1 MRKKQF
7 KTESQKLLD
16 MMINSIYTHKEIFL
30 RELISNASDAIDK
43 LYFRSLTDREIKL
56 DKSDYIISIVPNKSS
71 RTLTISD
78 NGCGMTKDELENNLG
93 TIAKS
98 GSFDF
103 KRDNGKTDDVDI
115 IGQFGVGFY
124 SAFMVADRIS
134 VRSRVFG
141 ETEAN
146 LWESEGASGYTISE
160 CEKESFGT
168 EITLHIKEDTEDEK
182 YSDFLE
188 EYRLRG
194 LVKKYSDYIRY
205 PIKMPVTKRKIKD
218 GTENEYESYT
228 ETETL
233 NSMIPLWKRSQ
244 SEVSDEEYKS
254 FYTDKF
260 FDYEAPLKVITQK
273 SEGTAT
279 YTALLFIPS
288 HASYNYYTKDYEKG
302 LELYSSGVMIMDKCS
317 DLLPD

>member
-43 LYFRSLTDREIKL
+43 LYFRSLTDSEVKL
-56 DKSDYIISIVPNKSS
+56 ERGDYQISINPDKAA

-78 NGCGMTKDELENNLG
+78 NGCGMSADELENNLG

-103 KRDNGKTDDVDI
+103 KRDNAKNDDVDI

-124 SAFMVADRIS
+124 SAFMVAEKIS

-141 ETEAN
+141 NTEAN
-146 LWESEGASGYTISE
+146 IWESEGASGYTVSP

-168 EITLHIKEDTEDEK
+168 EITLYIKEDTEEEK
-182 YSDFLE
+182 YSEFLE

-194 LVKKYSDYIRY
+194 LIRKYSDYIRY
-205 PIKMPVTKRKIKD
+205 PIKMPVTKSRLKEGSEK
-218 GTENEYESYT
+218 EYESYT
-228 ETETL
+228 EIETL
-233 NSMIPLWKRSQ
+233 NSMIPLWKRAS
-244 SEVSDEEYKS
+244 SEVSEEEYNS
-254 FYTDKF
+254 FYTD
-260 FDYEAPLKVITQK
+260 
-273 SEGTAT
+273 
-279 YTALLFIPS
+279 
-288 HASYNYYTKDYEKG
+288 
-302 LELYSSGVMIMDKCS
+302 
-317 DLLPD
+317 